1 MPASTEKSTSTFV
14 FINRAAD
21 AGPGDALKKR
31 VDAIFQNAVRQ
42 PFVKDRITGPIQ
54 IIHPNENAA
63 SLIANLG
70 IQAPEG
76 PLIISIL
83 PAKTTEAFREI
94 LSHPSISRDL
104 AAAEEEFGFKSSDS
118 VFATERVVYQS
129 TASLDNSGVWAA
141 GIFNSP
147 ADPAGMQAMRQKVEA
162 LANTAKEF
170 PIFKRHMLNGMM
182 FYPTPQHDGMEQHL
196 SELGYPSARPQLVW
210 LFQLSGPAAI
220 QSIIEDQTFQDFFT
234 QLPKEILD
242 GANVFTADVSHF

>member
-1 MPASTEKSTSTFV
+1 MPASTDKSSSTFV

-31 VDAIFQNAVRQ
+31 VNAIFQNAVRQ
-42 PFVKDRITGPIQ
+42 PFVKDKITGPIQ

-76 PLIISIL
+76 PLTISL
-83 PAKTTEAFREI
+83 LSAETPDAFREI
-94 LSHPSISRDL
+94 LDHPSVSRDL
-104 AAAEEEFGFKSSDS
+104 ATAEEEFGFKSSDS

-129 TASLDNSGVWAA
+129 TQSLDNSGMWAA
-141 GIFNSP
+141 GIFNFPSE
-147 ADPAGMQAMRQKVEA
+147 PAGMQAMRQKVDG

-170 PIFKRHMLNGMM
+170 PIIKTRLLNSMM
-182 FYPTPQHDGMEQHL
+182 FYPTPPHGAMEQHI

-210 LFQLSGPAAI
+210 LFQLSDAAAI
-220 QSIIEDQTFQDFFT
+220 QSILEDQTFQDFFA
-234 QLPKEILD
+234 QLPKEILA
-242 GANVFTADVSHF
+242 GANLFTADISRF